1 MRRIKVNG
9 SNFLNSTYF
18 HSRGV
23 GPIFLYN
30 VNPMCVIAGMELGIA
45 GMELGIG
52 LVGWGG
58 EGGYYYSYY
67 RKIKYVS

>member
-30 VNPMCVIAGMELGIA
+30 VNPMCVIAGMELGI
-45 GMELGIG
+45 G
-52 LVGWGG
+52 LVGWGERG
-58 EGGYYYSYY
+58 DIITHIIE
-67 RKIKYVS
+67 KLNMFLDILH